1 MASNEVYLQG
11 SKVQQ
16 FNNWG
21 ALVKDKER
29 LESVYEN
36 ATKVDQNALSEKQR
50 IQGIWQRVAEDYA
63 PFDVDVTTELREDV
77 QQGFR
82 EGPVIEEHER
92 LDGHES
98 FFPRPERVAI
108 PLLVWFRRKVPHRH
122 CKGARSWVAAPP
134 GFRQSAVST
143 RFLPLRFAR

>member
-50 IQGIWQRVAEDYA
+50 IQAGDTWVESRSQSTHLDVLDLRDMLNKWKVA
-63 PFDVDVTTELREDV
+63 
-77 QQGFR
+77 
-82 EGPVIEEHER
+82 
-92 LDGHES
+92 
-98 FFPRPERVAI
+98 
-108 PLLVWFRRKVPHRH
+108 K
-122 CKGARSWVAAPP
+122 
-134 GFRQSAVST
+134 
-143 RFLPLRFAR
+143 